1 MSELR
6 RMDDSVVI
14 RVENV
19 TQRFRVIHERPDSL
33 RELFSK
39 FLRHTVSYH
48 DLDAVK
54 NVSLEVPRGQMLG
67 LIGRNGSG
75 KSTLLKI
82 IAGVYKPTAGRVS
95 VQGKIA
101 PLIELGAGFHH
112 ELTGRENIL
121 LNGLLMGYSKEE
133 MRQREQSIIDFAEIG
148 EFIDA
153 PIKQYSSGMHT
164 RLAFA
169 VATEV
174 DPQVLILDEILA
186 VGDAAFQQKCFAR
199 IQNFREA
206 GKTILFVSHAM
217 PTVIRFCDRAILLE
231 NGSMVADGDPAEVA
245 EIYQELVS
253 VPCTPGPR
261 RRRIMGNNLLDT
273 LTLRRQSQ
281 SDSRLRA
288 AAGMCATWLA
298 G

>member
-1 MSELR
+1 MS
-6 RMDDSVVI
+6 DQGNVDKSVVV

-39 FLRHTVSYH
+39 FLRHRVSYH
-48 DLDAVK
+48 VLDAVK
-54 NVSLEVPRGQMLG
+54 DVSLDVPRGQMLG

-82 IAGVYKPTAGRVS
+82 IAGVYKPTAGRVHIN
-95 VQGKIA
+95 GTIA

-133 MRQREQSIIDFAEIG
+133 MREREQSIIDFAEIG
-148 EFIDA
+148 DFIDA

-199 IQNFREA
+199 IQNFRQA
-206 GKTILFVSHAM
+206 GKTILFVSHGM
-217 PTVIRFCDRAILLE
+217 QTVIKYCDRAVLLE
-231 NGSMVADGDPAEVA
+231 KGSVVADGDPTQVAEVYQDVVSARLHPLVHADA
-245 EIYQELVS
+245 E
-253 VPCTPGPR
+253 
-261 RRRIMGNNLLDT
+261 
-273 LTLRRQSQ
+273 
-281 SDSRLRA
+281 
-288 AAGMCATWLA
+288 
-298 G
+298 